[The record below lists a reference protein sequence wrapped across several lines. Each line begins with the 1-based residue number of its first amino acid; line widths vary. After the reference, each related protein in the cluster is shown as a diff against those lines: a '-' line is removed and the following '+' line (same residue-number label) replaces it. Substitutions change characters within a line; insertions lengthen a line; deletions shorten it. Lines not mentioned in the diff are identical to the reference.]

1 MIEWMSM
8 EEWDTIWT
16 AFHKRTNLDMQDQLQ
31 VIISLE
37 MLISL
42 LKAEPTFDPPGMGD
56 PPGPLAVWF
65 GVCNQVPILL
75 SWQVDRDLAVFRLPV
90 DKEKEHF
97 QWESLHNLEELP
109 KEIFEKISGLTYY
122 RTKEKNFALF
132 DERESQSDALY
143 YASTLEDAESLSRQL
158 KTLGCKSVLWVKQ
171 LT

>member
-1 MIEWMSM
+1 MIEWVSM

-16 AFHKRTNLDMQDQLQ
+16 AFHKRTNLYMEDQLQ

-65 GVCNQVPILL
+65 GICNQVPILL
-75 SWQVDRDLAVFRLPV
+75 RWQVDRDRAVFSLPV
-90 DKEKEHF
+90 EKERENF
-97 QWESLHNLEELP
+97 QWENLHLLEELP
-109 KEIFEKISGLTYY
+109 KEIFEKISGLIYY
-122 RTKEKNFALF
+122 RTKAKTFALI
-132 DERESQSDALY
+132 DGRESQSDALY